1 MSYSSM
7 EELNESANISERT
20 HATSVK
26 STFDEDDTKALIK
39 YQEYLKS
46 TYKLSDEMAGRV
58 SVAIM
63 GMNDGLADIIENYED
78 YEKALQKAN
87 RGTED
92 YVTSLEKVKKD
103 FALILDLDTKDIS
116 EDFATSTENLQLMK
130 AAANGSL
137 AAITQLRENAANAII
152 TDVKVEDKDL
162 QDDLQKIKDTIINSE
177 AFEDLEI
184 GARIDDTAFVDSLN
198 KLIESSN
205 LTVEE
210 AQKILN
216 SLGFEPSVEYEK
228 VSYEQA
234 QKYQGEVMVPDGK
247 GGYKV
252 ATQELLSKTNGEFY
266 IPKINGSKTTYRGSP
281 QATVS
286 AANKAAAA
294 KNAGS
299 AKESKSVKKESER
312 YHVIKEVIEDI
323 NHELDKL
330 GDAKDRA
337 FGSKKLKAINDETA
351 ALESLLAAEKQYKK
365 EVEDYYKKDKAAI
378 AAYGAKFDENG
389 IITNYEDLIQ
399 QQVNKYNASKTDEAE
414 KAYEKFKEALEQYEE
429 THDLLQDQEKKIR
442 DAENKIRDNILEG
455 IQAKVDIQIE
465 VNDDDIA
472 FLDHLLGN
480 LEDSAYDAAEAI
492 AYLGQQT
499 AANLKSNKAY
509 IQGINDIF
517 ASQGIADAA
526 DRFISGEL
534 TAADLKEMEFTEDE
548 VAALK
553 EYRDGLMET
562 TEQLQELRDTI

>member
-299 AKESKSVKKESER
+299 AKDSKSMKNESER
-312 YHVIKEVIEDI
+312 YHVIKEVIEDLE
-323 NHELDKL
+323 NELDKL

-337 FGSKKLKAINDETA
+337 FGSKKLKAIDDETA
-351 ALESLLAAEKQYKK
+351 ALENLLAAEKQYKK

-429 THDLLQDQEKKIR
+429 THDLLQEKEKDIR
-442 DAENKIRDNILEG
+442 DLENKIRDNILEG

-480 LEDSAYDAAEAI
+480 LENSAYDAAEAI

-499 AANLKSNKAY
+499 AANLKSNEAY

-517 ASQGIADAA
+517 ASQGVADAA

-534 TAADLKEMEFTEDE
+534 TADDLKEMEFTEDE